1 MIDLSELDKILQQN
15 EQDRKIILSRLAQL
29 KAEQS
34 RLEHDYAKTKTDVQ
48 PFLAKIDGAINEVTD
63 QCRDAVKAW
72 GFDDT
77 NGLNPVTV
85 ARASQKLADVTQ
97 FTTFE
102 TLVRENDGAQLIALC
117 ACDVFERKQPVF
129 VALDSM
135 KYHHLKLLCQALE
148 IAEEQIGHCTE
159 LFDKRREVERKS
171 FIMPV
176 NFERKGPA
184 PTEHDIKRA
193 TNPHLVNM

>member
-1 MIDLSELDKILQQN
+1 MIDLTELDEILEQN

-34 RLEHDYAKTKTDVQ
+34 KLETDYAKTKTDVQ
-48 PFLAKIDGAINEVTD
+48 PFLAQIDGAINEITD
-63 QCRDAVKAW
+63 KLRDAVKAW
-72 GFDDT
+72 GFDDAH
-77 NGLNPVTV
+77 GLNPVTV
-85 ARASQKLADVTQ
+85 ARASQKLADITQ

-102 TLVRENDGAQLIALC
+102 SLVREKDGAQLIALC
-117 ACDVFERKQPVF
+117 SVDVFERKQPVF
-129 VALDSM
+129 VSVDAM
-135 KYHHLKLLCQALE
+135 KYHHLKMLCQALE
-148 IAEEQIGHCTE
+148 ISGEYIEQCTE
-159 LFDKRREVERKS
+159 LFNKRRDVERKS